1 LGAAP
6 KLDPMDPRVRA
17 RDAALR
23 LLNRLTFVIA
33 FAAAGGV
40 GVLGAV
46 SALTIP
52 GTTASSTTATVSSS
66 TSADDSSSA
75 AAASTSSSSSGLQSS
90 SGVGSSSGGTAHA
103 VSGAS
108 H

>member
-1 LGAAP
+1 
-6 KLDPMDPRVRA
+6 MDTRARV

-23 LLNRLTFVIA
+23 LLNRLTFVAA
-33 FAAAGGV
+33 FVAAGGV

-52 GTTASSTTATVSSS
+52 GTSASSTTSTASSS
-66 TSADDSSSA
+66 TSAGKSSTST
-75 AAASTSSSSSGLQSS
+75 STTTSSSSGSLQSS
-90 SGVGSSSGGTAHA
+90 SSVTSSSGGTAHA

>member
-1 LGAAP
+1 
-6 KLDPMDPRVRA
+6 MDPRVRA

-23 LLNRLTFVIA
+23 LLNRLTFVTA
-33 FAAAGGV
+33 FVAAAGV

-52 GTTASSTTATVSSS
+52 GTPASSTTATVSSS
-66 TSADDSSSA
+66 TTADNLSNTTS
-75 AAASTSSSSSGLQSS
+75 ASTSGLQSS
-90 SGVGSSSGGTAHA
+90 SGVTSSSGGTAHA